1 MKQHLTPQQ
10 PAKPIEL
17 VFVVMKKAL
26 ILLAAICCCGCSSV
40 ETKATSTTETPIIK
54 FYRNDVGVCIYT
66 VEVEGHLYIIFGA
79 SHGGGIV
86 HAEHCP
92 CKMK

>member
-1 MKQHLTPQQ
+1 
-10 PAKPIEL
+10 
-17 VFVVMKKAL
+17 MKKIL

-40 ETKATSTTETPIIK
+40 ETKATSTAEITKIK
-54 FYRNDVGVCIYT
+54 FYRNDIGGRIYS
-66 VEVEGHLYIIFGA
+66 VEVEGHLYIVFGMPR
-79 SHGGGIV
+79 GGGII

>member
-1 MKQHLTPQQ
+1 
-10 PAKPIEL
+10 
-17 VFVVMKKAL
+17 MKKIL

-40 ETKATSTTETPIIK
+40 ETKATSTTETTKIK
-54 FYRNDVGVCIYT
+54 YYRNDVGGSIYS
-66 VEVEGHLYIIFGA
+66 VEVEGHLYIVFGLA
-79 SHGGGIV
+79 HGGGII